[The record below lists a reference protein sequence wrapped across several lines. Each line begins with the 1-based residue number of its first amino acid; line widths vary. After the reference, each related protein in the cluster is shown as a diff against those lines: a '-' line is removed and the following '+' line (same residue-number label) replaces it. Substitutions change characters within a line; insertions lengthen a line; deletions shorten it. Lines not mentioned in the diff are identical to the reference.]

1 MTLYINTI
9 LDDKFKVALLQGDN
23 EIALFGRGK
32 LREGSRLISLVDK
45 LLKDNNVKWSKIA
58 KIKVAD
64 SGGTFSSLRLG
75 VLTANALAYGKQ
87 KEIVADSGNK
97 PIKLK
102 NFELLSPVYSSEPN
116 IGIVKKKIIT

>member
-9 LDDKFKVALLQGDN
+9 LEDKFKVALLQGDS
-23 EIALFGRGK
+23 ELALFGRGK
-32 LREGSRLISLVDK
+32 LREGSRLLSLVDK
-45 LLKDNNVKWSKIA
+45 LLKDNNVKWTQID

-75 VLTANALAYGKQ
+75 VLCANALAYGKQ
-87 KEIVADSGNK
+87 KKLVGDSGNK
-97 PIKLK
+97 TIKLK

-116 IGIVKKKIIT
+116 IGIVKKKIII